1 MKRLQLLTTF
11 SSHKTRMAAFFC
23 AILLLPPL
31 LLSGCSAA
39 DVRPGVQPGTGAVPA
54 ESIQEETAYDG
65 REDAQ
70 AADGASNG
78 ESGTI
83 HTDEGGTDS
92 SQTDFSRE
100 DGYLRV
106 HFIDVGQGD
115 SILIQ
120 AGEQAMLVDAGT
132 NESGSIVTGYLR
144 SLNIAKLDYLIGT
157 HPHEDHIG
165 GLDDVIRSFEIGTVI
180 MPDVSHT
187 TQTYEDVL
195 DALLEKNLTVTV
207 PHPGDVYSIGDASF
221 TILSPTEEVAEQAAE
236 SGDLNNLSVGIRLVY
251 GSNAFVLCGDAESAS
266 EEAMVESGLPL
277 KADVLKAGHH
287 GSSTSTS
294 SVFLAAVDPD
304 YAVISCGKDN
314 SYGHPHQETL
324 DRLEEAGVSVFRTDE
339 QGTIVAVSD
348 GSGITW
354 SSVPDT
360 EGGSVQ
366 EQDDPSDA
374 SSEQAAADYVLNR
387 NTMKFHTPD
396 CSSVSQ
402 MKDENRIYFEGTREE
417 VIAMG
422 YSPCGQC
429 EP

>member
-1 MKRLQLLTTF
+1 MNRLKLLTIF
-11 SSHKTRMAAFFC
+11 SFCKNRMAVFFC
-23 AILLLPPL
+23 AVLLLLPL
-31 LLSGCSAA
+31 FLLSGCLAS
-39 DVRPGVQPGTGAVPA
+39 DVRSGSQPEA
-54 ESIQEETAYDG
+54 EISMA
-65 REDAQ
+65 ED
-70 AADGASNG
+70 G
-78 ESGTI
+78 ESEAAGSTPAAS
-83 HTDEGGTDS
+83 TDS
-92 SQTDFSRE
+92 

-120 AGEQAMLVDAGT
+120 AGDRAMLVDAGT
-132 NESGSIVTGYLR
+132 NESGSIVTGYLC
-144 SLNIAKLDYLIGT
+144 SLNITKLDYLIGT

-187 TQTYEDVL
+187 TQTWEDVL
-195 DALLEKNLTVTV
+195 DALLEKDLTVTV

-221 TILSPTEEVAEQAAE
+221 TILSPTEDIAGQAAE

-251 GSNAFVLCGDAESAS
+251 GSSAFVLCGDAESDS

-294 SVFLAAVDPD
+294 DAFLAAVDPD
-304 YAVISCGKDN
+304 YAVISCGRDN

-324 DRLEEAGVSVFRTDE
+324 DRLNAAGVTVFRTDE
-339 QGTIVAVSD
+339 QGTVIAVSD
-348 GSGITW
+348 GSSITW
-354 SSVPDT
+354 SSVPDA
-360 EGGSVQ
+360 EGGSGS
-366 EQDDPSDA
+366 EGISDTEDISGTEDISDTEVISGTEA
-374 SSEQAAADYVLNR
+374 SSGRQTGNDLSDQTASYVLNR

-396 CSSVSQ
+396 CPSVSQ
-402 MKDENRIYFEGTREE
+402 MKEENRIDFEGTREE